1 MPKEFLKSVLYRS
14 GALGLYHRLRNR
26 RSLTVVSFHRIL
38 REDDPRWATCD
49 PDYTLRAD
57 AFAASLAFFRR
68 HYNVVSLEQV
78 LDARRGAGRL
88 PPRALLIT
96 FDDGWA
102 DTAQVALPELQ
113 RAGLPAVLFLVADA
127 VGRREPFYQE
137 QLVAAWRA
145 GSLGIEDLEA
155 ALDAAGAPHAAAA
168 PSGPLDLARLRAA
181 IERVEAM
188 APRERQAFMAGLAD
202 RVGDGCRHM
211 VDAGDLERLLEAGVA
226 IGAHGKSH
234 VRMTS
239 PHADPVVELGVA
251 RSELERHAG
260 GREVCTLSF
269 PHGRYD
275 DGVLRIARDAGYEL
289 MFTSVQVLNP
299 VSPRPGDLLGRTG
312 FDAGNVLDAKGR
324 FRPDWLALYLFRPP
338 LRAVS

>member
-1 MPKEFLKSVLYRS
+1 GSRDMPKEFLKSVLYRS

-113 RAGLPAVLFLVADA
+113 RAGLPAVLFLV
-127 VGRREPFYQE
+127 
-137 QLVAAWRA
+137 
-145 GSLGIEDLEA
+145 
-155 ALDAAGAPHAAAA
+155 
-168 PSGPLDLARLRAA
+168 
-181 IERVEAM
+181 
-188 APRERQAFMAGLAD
+188 
-202 RVGDGCRHM
+202 
-211 VDAGDLERLLEAGVA
+211 
-226 IGAHGKSH
+226 
-234 VRMTS
+234 
-239 PHADPVVELGVA
+239 
-251 RSELERHAG
+251 
-260 GREVCTLSF
+260 
-269 PHGRYD
+269 
-275 DGVLRIARDAGYEL
+275 
-289 MFTSVQVLNP
+289 
-299 VSPRPGDLLGRTG
+299 
-312 FDAGNVLDAKGR
+312 
-324 FRPDWLALYLFRPP
+324 
-338 LRAVS
+338 